1 MNLKVVSLT
10 AVAVATLTAPAI
22 AHHSFAMFDAEQ
34 TITYQGTVKEFEW
47 RNPHSWLRVMVNDE
61 ETGKP
66 VPWALELSAAGHH
79 GHARRFRQRG
89 RCRLGDFS
97 SDEGWHAWRAVHPS
111 GAPGRKAGHSRQCPR
126 RKSVRSDFSTPQ
138 RTADDG
144 RVVIRVDEHRDTGGP
159 RKKVSQ
165 QPEPL

>member
-61 ETGKP
+61 KTGKP
-66 VPWALELSAAGHH
+66 VMWALELSSP
-79 GHARRFRQRG
+79 ARLVTMGMRADSVKE
-89 RCRLGDFS
+89 GDAVGDVS
-97 SDEGWHAWRAVHPS
+97 SDEGWHAWWAVHP
-111 GAPGRKAGHSRQCPR
+111 GGTPGRKAGHSRQCPR
-126 RKSVRSDFSTPQ
+126 RKSKSVRREFSTPPVP
-138 RTADDG
+138 A
-144 RVVIRVDEHRDTGGP
+144 
-159 RKKVSQ
+159 KCLK
-165 QPEPL
+165 